1 MYKILVITPTDHIE
15 GLNNLLNSIG
25 EVTFLEDPVLE
36 DLKNLNNKFDAVYT
50 NPNKT
55 KIFIDHEFLNL
66 FPTLKVIC
74 TASTGTNHIDKD
86 ALKEK
91 GIELLSLT
99 NEREIINLISSTAEH
114 AFALTISSLR
124 NIVSSYNSVL
134 HDQWDYTQYIGRQ
147 FNGLAIGVIGF
158 GRLGKFYA
166 KYCYEFGAK
175 IYVFDPYVDEVSD
188 SYTRL
193 DSLQEICKKCD
204 VLSIHVHVSDETIN
218 LIDLEVMNIMK
229 KDVLIINT
237 SRGEVINEKD
247 LINFL
252 KENKKARIAT
262 DVIANE
268 ITKRL
273 DSQII
278 RYAKNSPQ
286 VLITPHIGGMTKEAQ
301 EIAYNHAARMLIE
314 YFQAKYN

>member
-1 MYKILVITPTDHIE
+1 M
-15 GLNNLLNSIG
+15 
-25 EVTFLEDPVLE
+25 
-36 DLKNLNNKFDAVYT
+36 
-50 NPNKT
+50 
-55 KIFIDHEFLNL
+55 
-66 FPTLKVIC
+66 
-74 TASTGTNHIDKD
+74 
-86 ALKEK
+86 
-91 GIELLSLT
+91 
-99 NEREIINLISSTAEH
+99 ISSTAEH

-273 DSQII
+273 DSPII